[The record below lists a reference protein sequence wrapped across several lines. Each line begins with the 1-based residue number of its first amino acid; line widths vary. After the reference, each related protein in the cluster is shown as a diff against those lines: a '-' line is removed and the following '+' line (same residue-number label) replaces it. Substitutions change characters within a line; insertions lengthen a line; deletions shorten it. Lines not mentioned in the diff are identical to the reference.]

1 MNSQEMSYH
10 FKYVDVINGTA
21 NAYLDDGEGFIDYA
35 K

>member
-1 MNSQEMSYH
+1 MLSEDMKYH

-21 NAYLDDGEGFIDYA
+21 ANFLDDGEGNIDFA